1 MAQRTQALC
10 QVLVDE
16 YEGRAENLWETAPD
30 AAVLLK
36 RLKGL
41 PGFGDAKS
49 RIFVGV
55 LGKRLG
61 VRLEGWEEVAADWP
75 SVADVA
81 TFSDVLV
88 LRDQKRAMKEARK
101 G

>member
-1 MAQRTQALC
+1 
-10 QVLVDE
+10 
-16 YEGRAENLWETAPD
+16 
-30 AAVLLK
+30 
-36 RLKGL
+36 L
-41 PGFGDAKS
+41 PGFGNDKS

-61 VRLEGWEEVAADWP
+61 VRPEGWEEVAADWP

-81 TFSDVLV
+81 VFDDVAV